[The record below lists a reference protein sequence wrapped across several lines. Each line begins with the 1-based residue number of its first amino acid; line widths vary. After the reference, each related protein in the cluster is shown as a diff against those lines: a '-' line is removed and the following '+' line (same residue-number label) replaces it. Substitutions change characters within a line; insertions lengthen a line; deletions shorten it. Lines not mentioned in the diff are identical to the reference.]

1 MKRKEYIFKP
11 IGYVKTSAIFIP
23 RYWSY
28 SDVEGEIIMNLKPP
42 HKEEKP
48 TGVFNTCSP
57 IRPNPKSHIKLI
69 LKLLIRKKIKRV
81 G

>member
-1 MKRKEYIFKP
+1 MGNSEYIFKS
-11 IGYVKTSAIFIP
+11 IGYVKTSVIFIP
-23 RYWSY
+23 FNKNKL
-28 SDVEGEIIMNLKPP
+28 IQKPP
-42 HKEEKP
+42 HKEKP

-57 IRPNPKSHIKLI
+57 IRPNFKSYIKLI